1 MFVLVRRTTAKNCC
15 KHELVIGMNHGFLQ
29 DWERDSKEPL
39 TSRLG
44 SKFHHKPSMKEQ
56 VSSALY
62 RLNVQ
67 KNKLEAATMRMQQ
80 HDKDIFAKCVNS
92 QMAHDTAR
100 AMMYA
105 NECAEV
111 RKMAKV
117 TLQCQMALEQVSL
130 RLETVEEFGD
140 IARMMAPVTSVVHS
154 IKNQISGVIPE
165 VGFELGEI
173 GEVLSGVV
181 DEAGDI
187 SGTSYDV
194 NASGE
199 EAQRILGE
207 AGTIAEQHMKDRF
220 PELPANGLTS
230 PQRTGETGISH

>member
-1 MFVLVRRTTAKNCC
+1 M
-15 KHELVIGMNHGFLQ
+15 
-29 DWERDSKEPL
+29 
-39 TSRLG
+39 
-44 SKFHHKPSMKEQ
+44 
-56 VSSALY
+56 Y
-62 RLNVQ
+62 RLKIQ

-92 QMAHDTAR
+92 QMAHDNAR

-117 TLQCQMALEQVSL
+117 TLQCQLALEQVSL

-154 IKNQISGVIPE
+154 IKSQISGVIPE

-181 DEAGDI
+181 DEAGEV
-187 SGTSYDV
+187 SGTSD
-194 NASGE
+194 NINTSSE

-207 AGTIAEQHMKDRF
+207 ANTIAEQHMKDRF
-220 PELPANGLTS
+220 PELPASGFTS
-230 PQRTGETGISH
+230 PQRAGETGISH